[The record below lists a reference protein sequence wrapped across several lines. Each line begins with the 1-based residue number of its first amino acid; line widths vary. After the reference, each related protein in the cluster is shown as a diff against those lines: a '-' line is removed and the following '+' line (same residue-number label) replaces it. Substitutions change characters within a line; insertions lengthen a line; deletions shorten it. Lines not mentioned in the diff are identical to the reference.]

1 MGSALAGNEIARMT
15 RRLALVLGALVLGP
29 AGAAGSAAP
38 TATPPPPSD
47 FATRIDNPWFPLRP
61 GTTMVYRGEED
72 GEPVRQVVRVTSRTK
87 VLQGVRCVVLDDR
100 VYRSGRLQERT
111 NDWYAQD
118 KRGTVWY
125 FGEATAEL
133 DEQGHVVST
142 EGSWQAGR
150 DGARAGVYMPAHPR
164 VGQTFRQEYY
174 PGHAEDFFRIVSLRA
189 TVRVPYV
196 TSTHALQTREW
207 TPLEP
212 GVVDRKLYV
221 RGIGTVKE
229 ATIKGGNERVAL
241 VAVRRS

>member
-1 MGSALAGNEIARMT
+1 VTRPALLG
-15 RRLALVLGALVLGP
+15 LAAALLVP
-29 AGAAGSAAP
+29 A
-38 TATPPPPSD
+38 ATPPPAGEFS
-47 FATRIDNPWFPLRP
+47 TKVDNPWFPLRP
-61 GTTMVYRGEED
+61 GTTMIYRGEKD
-72 GEPVRQVVRVTSRTK
+72 GEPIRQVVRVTSRTR
-87 VLQGVRCVVLDDR
+87 VIQGVRCVIVDDR
-100 VYRSGRLQERT
+100 VYVRGELEERT

-118 KRGTVWY
+118 KHGTVWY

-174 PGHAEDFFRIVSLRA
+174 AGHAEDFFRIVSMRA
-189 TVRVPYV
+189 AVRVPYV
-196 TSTHALQTREW
+196 ASTRALQTREW

-229 ATIKGGNERVAL
+229 LTIKGGDERVEL
-241 VAVRRS
+241 VEVRPS

>member
-1 MGSALAGNEIARMT
+1 MNRRALFGPAAALLALAA
-15 RRLALVLGALVLGP
+15 
-29 AGAAGSAAP
+29 AGAASPAGQV
-38 TATPPPPSD
+38 TMPPPAD
-47 FATRIDNPWFPLRP
+47 FVRTVDNPWFPLRP
-61 GTTMVYRGEED
+61 GTTMVYRGEKD
-72 GEPVRQVVRVTSRTK
+72 GEPTRQVVRVTSRTK
-87 VLQGVRCVVLDDR
+87 EIQGVRCLVLDDR
-100 VYRSGRLQERT
+100 VYVRGRLEERT
-111 NDWYAQD
+111 SDWYAQD
-118 KRGTVWY
+118 RHGTVWY

-133 DEQGHVVST
+133 DEHGHVVST

-150 DGARAGVYMPAHPR
+150 DGARAGVYMPADPR

-174 PGHAEDFFRIVSLRA
+174 PGHAEDFFRIVSMRA

-229 ATIKGGNERVAL
+229 LTVRGGDERVEL
-241 VAVRRS
+241 VEVRRS

>member
-1 MGSALAGNEIARMT
+1 MNGRALLGPAAAL
-15 RRLALVLGALVLGP
+15 LALVA
-29 AGAAGSAAP
+29 AGAADPAGR
-38 TATPPPPSD
+38 ATMPPPAD
-47 FATRIDNPWFPLRP
+47 FVRAVDNPWFPLEP
-61 GTTMVYRGEED
+61 GTTMVYRGEKD
-72 GEPVRQVVRVTSRTK
+72 GAPIRQVVRVTSRTK
-87 VLQGVRCVVLDDR
+87 VIQGVRCVVLDDR
-100 VYRSGRLQERT
+100 VYVRGKLEERT

-118 KRGTVWY
+118 KHGTVWY
-125 FGEATAEL
+125 LGEATAEL

-174 PGHAEDFFRIVSLRA
+174 PGHAEDFFRIVSMRA

-229 ATIKGGNERVAL
+229 LTVKGGDERVEL
-241 VAVRRS
+241 VEVRRS